1 MSTAPKRKIALTT
14 LGCRLNQYETEKMA
28 ADLSPY
34 GFERVDIDSPADL
47 YIINTCTV
55 THRADSDSRQAISRA
70 ARENPNS
77 RIVVAGCY
85 VDNDPERIAG
95 MEGVD
100 VIIRNTEKASISNIL
115 SRQLPELFDIEPD
128 KGCSDG
134 IPEFY
139 GHNRAWLKVGDGC
152 NQWCTFCILPT
163 VRGRLRNRPAK
174 DIIAEIN
181 GLVANGFNEVVL
193 TGIHLAHYK
202 NQQVEP
208 YAKNLAALCRLIL
221 SETNVPR
228 IRLSSI
234 EPQSIRDDLLDVY
247 AESNGRICRHWHVPL
262 QSGSSKI
269 LRAMQRPYDQNTYL
283 RRANAIKESVP
294 NTIIGADVIVG
305 FPGETDEDFDKTR
318 KVAESGLIDY
328 LHVFSYSDRPG
339 TPAAKMPDKVPS
351 ETIKERNAILSRLS
365 HKLRIAAHERQVGQT
380 LDVIAEHKEP
390 GAGFFWGVADNYI
403 KVKLP
408 GHLSGGKE
416 IVTMKIDKACG
427 EHVEGEVV
435 SALAPT
441 GTSA

>member
-1 MSTAPKRKIALTT
+1 MSSPAKRTVALTT

-28 ADLSPY
+28 AELY
-34 GFERVDIDSPADL
+34 RFGFERVDYTEPADL

-100 VIIRNTEKASISNIL
+100 VIIRNSEKVDIAAIL
-115 SRQLPELFDIEPD
+115 PRHLPDLFDHEPE
-128 KGCSDG
+128 KGCSAAISD
-134 IPEFY
+134 FY

-163 VRGRLRNRPAK
+163 VRGRLRNRPAAE
-174 DIIAEIN
+174 IIAEVKS
-181 GLVANGFNEVVL
+181 LVANGFEEVVL

-202 NQQVEP
+202 NQKVEP

-221 SETNVPR
+221 EQTEVKR

-234 EPQSIRDDLLDVY
+234 EPQSVRDDLLEVY
-247 AESNGRICRHWHVPL
+247 TNSNGRICRHWHVPL
-262 QSGSSKI
+262 QSGSSRI
-269 LRAMQRPYDQNTYL
+269 LRLMQRPYDQNTYL
-283 RRANAIKESVP
+283 RRVTAIKEAVP

-305 FPGETDEDFDKTR
+305 FPGESDDDFEKTR

-328 LHVFSYSDRPG
+328 LHVFSYSNRPG
-339 TPAAKMPDKVPS
+339 TPAATLPDKVP
-351 ETIKERNAILSRLS
+351 TDVVKERNAILTRLS
-365 HKLRIAAHERQVGQT
+365 HRLRIAAHERQVGET
-380 LDVIAEHKEP
+380 LGVIAEHKQIGDEY
-390 GAGFFWGVADNYI
+390 FWGVADNYI

-416 IVTMKIDKACG
+416 IVTMRITESHG
-427 EHVEGEVV
+427 EYVAGEEVGAV
-435 SALAPT
+435 K
-441 GTSA
+441 G